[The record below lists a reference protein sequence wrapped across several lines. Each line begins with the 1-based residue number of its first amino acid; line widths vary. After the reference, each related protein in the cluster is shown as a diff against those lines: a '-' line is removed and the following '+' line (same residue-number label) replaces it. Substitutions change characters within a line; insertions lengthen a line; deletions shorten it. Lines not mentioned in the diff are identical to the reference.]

1 MTHTDQ
7 TGSQALND
15 IEMFLEMLSAER
27 GAAPNT
33 LAAYARDLS
42 EFAAFLSEHGM
53 ASRAVPTD
61 DIRDF
66 FHIVAGRGLAASS
79 QARKLSAVRQFF
91 RFLHAEGLRSDNPAA
106 AIESPKQQRPLPK
119 IISIDEVDGLLEA
132 ARSWTALAEGGERLR
147 ALRFY
152 CLLEVLYATGLRV
165 SELVALPGHVLQS
178 EQRVLLIKGKGGR
191 ERLVL
196 LTGAAREALK
206 RYQEA
211 LGQEHKQS
219 HPNTWLFPSRA
230 KQGHLTRQRFAQE
243 LKRVAAMAG
252 LDPQTLITPTCS
264 ATPSPATCSSAA
276 RICAP
281 FSNCWATPISRRRK
295 FIPTFSKN
303 ACEALS
309 TNTIPLR
316 ANAWRRRNKVNLI
329 GSDPLCRCLTDGKLK
344 ATNAKETAR

>member
-7 TGSQALND
+7 PGSQALND

-152 CLLEVLYATGLRV
+152 CLLEVVYATGLRV

-178 EQRVLLIKGKGGR
+178 EQRVLLIRGKGGR

-252 LDPQTLITPTCS
+252 LDPKRL
-264 ATPSPATCSSAA
+264 SPHVLRHAFASHLLERGADLRSVQQLLGHAD
-276 RICAP
+276 
-281 FSNCWATPISRRRK
+281 ISTTQIYTHVLEERLRSLVHK
-295 FIPTFSKN
+295 HH
-303 ACEALS
+303 
-309 TNTIPLR
+309 PLAGER
-316 ANAWRRRNKVNLI
+316 L
-329 GSDPLCRCLTDGKLK
+329 
-344 ATNAKETAR
+344 AKTKQG